1 MHPEKKEESG
11 KKCITFTNVNKT
23 LMSWVNIHQPF
34 VPAVCVCVHLSLVC
48 VCIFHLC
55 VCVFVTCVCVYFSL
69 VCVYICHLCECACF
83 CHLCVCVC
91 VHVLRLI
98 RTILLFYSS
107 CNLSAKSQ
115 FLLSSTTPYIH
126 THTTLFYFPFLN
138 AKIFCN

>member
-1 MHPEKKEESG
+1 MHPEKKESG
-11 KKCITFTNVNKT
+11 KKCISFTNVNKT

-34 VPAVCVCVHLSLVC
+34 VPAVCVCLYLSLVC
-48 VCIFHLC
+48 VCI
-55 VCVFVTCVCVYFSL
+55 
-69 VCVYICHLCECACF
+69 
-83 CHLCVCVC
+83 CHLCVCAFATCMC
-91 VHVLRLI
+91 VRVYVLRLI

-138 AKIFCN
+138 AKIFCNYNRVSRRNQ